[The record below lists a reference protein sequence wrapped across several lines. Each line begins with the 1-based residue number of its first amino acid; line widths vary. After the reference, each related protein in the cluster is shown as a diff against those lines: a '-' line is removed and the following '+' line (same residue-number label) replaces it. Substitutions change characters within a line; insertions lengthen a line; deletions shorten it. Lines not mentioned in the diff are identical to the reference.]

1 MIIEEVFSSR
11 GRVRILRILSEI
23 GELNISELARRA
35 RLNYATAKVH
45 LQILEEAG
53 LITHKSFGRIRI
65 FRFNEDNRKAIMIRK
80 LMEVWEQ
87 ENSGD
92 SKEV

>member
-1 MIIEEVFSSR
+1 MMIEEVFSSR

-35 RLNYATAKVH
+35 GLNYATAKVH

-53 LITHKSFGRIRI
+53 LITHSHLAASASFGSTKMTERQ
-65 FRFNEDNRKAIMIRK
+65 
-80 LMEVWEQ
+80 V
-87 ENSGD
+87 
-92 SKEV
+92 